1 MKHMTELKE
10 EKSSSRR
17 NLYIGFSLLGGS
29 ILLGILYLL
38 FIKEGQRPGLGY
50 IESQL
55 R

>member
-1 MKHMTELKE
+1 MTKLRE
-10 EKSSSRR
+10 EKVNSKK

-29 ILLGILYLL
+29 ILLGIFYLL
-38 FIKEGQRPGLGY
+38 FIKEGRRPELGY